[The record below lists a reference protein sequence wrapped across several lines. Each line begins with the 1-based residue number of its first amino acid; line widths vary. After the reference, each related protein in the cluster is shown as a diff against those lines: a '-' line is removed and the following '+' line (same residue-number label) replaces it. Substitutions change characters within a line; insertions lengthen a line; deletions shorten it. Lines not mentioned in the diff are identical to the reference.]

1 MNNITILLSTYNGTM
16 YLKDQLDSLA
26 SQSCKE
32 FFIIARDDGSTDAS
46 YGMLQNFMQH
56 TSLHVKVLEERTNCG
71 AVRKMWWAKDTLVQ
85 FWHTSYLLSKSDSLK
100 YYDEC
105 FAARK

>member
-1 MNNITILLSTYNGTM
+1 MVPCI
-16 YLKDQLDSLA
+16 LKDQLDSLA

-71 AVRKMWWAKDTLVQ
+71 AVRKFGGKRYFSAVLAHKLP
-85 FWHTSYLLSKSDSLK
+85 FI
-100 YYDEC
+100 
-105 FAARK
+105 

>member
-71 AVRKMWWAKDTLVQ
+71 AVRKFGGQKIL
-85 FWHTSYLLSKSDSLK
+85 
-100 YYDEC
+100 
-105 FAARK
+105 